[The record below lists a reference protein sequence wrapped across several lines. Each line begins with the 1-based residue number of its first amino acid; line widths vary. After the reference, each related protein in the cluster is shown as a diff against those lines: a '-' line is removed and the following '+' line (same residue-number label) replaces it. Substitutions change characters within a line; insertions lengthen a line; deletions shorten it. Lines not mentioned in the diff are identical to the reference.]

1 MKKILKPLAIFLS
14 LIILVVGIPVSIH
27 LVNNYSAYAVEKQLC
42 ALALPPQ
49 TERVESLSQ
58 AGKFVGNGNGMQYF
72 GAILI
77 RSELSMDEL
86 LIHYQTALPGAVVK
100 AQTTQQIECIEHG
113 TIQFDTPIRGDG
125 YYIVYFFG
133 SGIKPFSQLDIR
145 GH

>member
-1 MKKILKPLAIFLS
+1 MKKMLKRMAIPLIVIVLIAGVLIAI
-14 LIILVVGIPVSIH
+14 PA
-27 LVNNYSAYAVEKQLC
+27 VNNYSAYAVEKQLC
-42 ALALPPQ
+42 GLSVPNQ

-86 LIHYQTALPGAVVK
+86 LVHYQTALPGAVVK
-100 AQTTQQIECIEHG
+100 KQTAQQIECIQHG
-113 TIQFDTPIRGDG
+113 SIRFETPIAGDN
-125 YYIVYFFG
+125 YYIVYYFG
-133 SGIKPFSQLDIR
+133 SGIEPFSQLDIR

>member
-1 MKKILKPLAIFLS
+1 MKKMLKRMAIPLIVIVLITGMMIAIP
-14 LIILVVGIPVSIH
+14 I
-27 LVNNYSAYAVEKQLC
+27 VNNYSAYAVEKQLC
-42 ALALPPQ
+42 ALALPNQ

-86 LIHYQTALPGAVVK
+86 LIHYQTALPGVVVK
-100 AQTTQQIECIEHG
+100 KQTAQQIECIQHG
-113 TIQFDTPIRGDG
+113 SISFDSAIDGDN
-125 YYIVYFFG
+125 YYIVYYFG
-133 SGIKPFSQLDIR
+133 SGIELFSQLDIR